1 MTATTIRVEFPPRM
15 MSRELAAYYIGRSV
29 RDLDALR
36 EQNEITPKG
45 EGRRVL
51 YDKADLDRVC
61 DRLAERPSSRGQ
73 AA

>member
-1 MTATTIRVEFPPRM
+1 MSGTTIRVEFPPRM
-15 MSRELAAYYIGRSV
+15 MSRDLAAYYIGRSV

-36 EQNEITPKG
+36 EAKEITPKG

-61 DRLAERPSSRGQ
+61 DLLKERAASRGQ
-73 AA
+73 SA